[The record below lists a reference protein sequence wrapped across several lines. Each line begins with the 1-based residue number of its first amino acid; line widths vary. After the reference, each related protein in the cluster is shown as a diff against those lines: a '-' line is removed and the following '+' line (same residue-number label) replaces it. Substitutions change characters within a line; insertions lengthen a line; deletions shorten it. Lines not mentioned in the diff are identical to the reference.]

1 MTVLAI
7 PSRAKRDQAATEM
20 TVEVTITGLQVAADI
35 GVYAHEHG
43 RAQPLVVDIVLAID
57 APARDALHDTVDYQC
72 VADDAHALAA
82 GRTALIETYAM
93 RLAERCIAYP
103 GVQRADVQ
111 VSKPG
116 ALRGGLAGARAS
128 LARPGRPGL
137 D

>member
-1 MTVLAI
+1 MTVVAV
-7 PSRAKRDQAATEM
+7 PNGSKCRPAAGEM
-20 TVEVTITGLQVAADI
+20 TVEVTISGLQVAADI

-57 APARDALHDTVDYQC
+57 APVRDALHETVDYQS

-103 GVQRADVQ
+103 GVQRADIQ

-128 LARPGRPGL
+128 LARRGRPGL

>member
-1 MTVLAI
+1 MTLLAI
-7 PSRAKRDQAATEM
+7 PSGPKHAPAVGETA
-20 TVEVTITGLQVAADI
+20 VEVTISGLQVAADI

-57 APARDALHDTVDYQC
+57 PPVRDTLHETVDYQC

-82 GRTALIETYAM
+82 GRIALIETYAI

-103 GVQRADVQ
+103 AVQRAEVH
-111 VSKPG
+111 VTKPG

-128 LARPGRPGL
+128 LARRA
-137 D
+137 